1 MCDQLNNKGGFSSL
15 PTPAPGMKL
24 WYTTQYKQGLG
35 QVFSRLDFDSNTM
48 KLYWCYIYQIQDLW
62 HNFGQCGMHNKVCNS
77 NKKPLKQETEAVE
90 QRDIWAQTSVNQE
103 SPILSLFPRATNSKN
118 S

>member
-35 QVFSRLDFDSNTM
+35 QVFSRLDFDSNAM

-90 QRDIWAQTSVNQE
+90 QRDIWVVGTD
-103 SPILSLFPRATNSKN
+103 KC
-118 S
+118 